1 MNENEFLIELEAK
14 LDEAK
19 SKWNINED
27 ILTIAKAI
35 ESLKVQ
41 AEIDPNSVKNI
52 ANQLSKIMNQKIVVD
67 NIQIDT
73 KQFEKTSAKI
83 GKSIGASINNNAS
96 SSINSIKHDI
106 DSVMKEF
113 KQNKLTGYDLSK
125 MFNLNRSDVDNS
137 VIQQVRNLTKEL
149 NSLAMEALK
158 MDSDN
163 AWEGIV
169 NKLNSLSDVLNK
181 FGLKRDTESFA
192 ESLDIADY
200 FKNKKIFIGDKSEVL
215 SNTGMGIR
223 ELNNQFRSLGVT
235 FTTVSEG
242 AIKLDTIWSELFN
255 ISPNLEKLVSF
266 GDQLN
271 GIVQHLKIAKEALY
285 GESNLQPL
293 DNGEVTTFLAD
304 WMGKLDDTFRKIS
317 LLKEM
322 ALDIQETA
330 VQSSTESADTITKN
344 EKKKQQAYGE
354 TAKAHAKLKSEMDD
368 IVQKGDFKKSFSAS
382 DSVDDI
388 KEYFKTLSATVS
400 IKEKLDKGTGNEGF
414 IVSLK
419 NAVGVVEELRYKYN
433 ELNDT
438 FEYVG
443 GSVNDSGVKKQAD
456 VITAKAESLQI
467 ALEKAKA
474 SYSDMNSQN
483 PIKEQSH
490 ISALEQQYNK
500 VVNAINNVR
509 SADNATFSSMVSN
522 ANKEKSV
529 LDAMVTTFKKAENV
543 SLDMKGNEFSSG
555 LDIAKNK
562 LEELACFK
570 NNLK

>member
-400 IKEKLDKGTGNEGF
+400 IKEKLDKGTKG
-414 IVSLK
+414 
-419 NAVGVVEELRYKYN
+419 
-433 ELNDT
+433 
-438 FEYVG
+438 
-443 GSVNDSGVKKQAD
+443 
-456 VITAKAESLQI
+456 TA
-467 ALEKAKA
+467 
-474 SYSDMNSQN
+474 
-483 PIKEQSH
+483 
-490 ISALEQQYNK
+490 
-500 VVNAINNVR
+500 
-509 SADNATFSSMVSN
+509 
-522 ANKEKSV
+522 
-529 LDAMVTTFKKAENV
+529 
-543 SLDMKGNEFSSG
+543 
-555 LDIAKNK
+555 
-562 LEELACFK
+562 
-570 NNLK
+570 